1 MKTVRSLF
9 HRLYNLFHKEQL
21 DRDLSDELAAHLE
34 MHTADN
40 VREGLGVGRSAA
52 WGADTALGGVEQTKE
67 SMRDRRSVPL
77 LHWHGAGGGTHTDP
91 AFGDCSRPEAYAH
104 WHGAWDTRRPC
115 FGAIHAQPA
124 LWRQRN

>member
-34 MHTADN
+34 IHTADN
-40 VREGLGVGRSAA
+40 VREGMGVGRSAA
-52 WGADTALGGVEQTKE
+52 WGADTALGGVEETKE

-77 LHWHGAGGGTHTDP
+77 LHWHGAECGTRTDPGCQARSWRKVVGPGGTVL
-91 AFGDCSRPEAYAH
+91 AH
-104 WHGAWDTRRPC
+104 LD
-115 FGAIHAQPA
+115 
-124 LWRQRN
+124 LV